1 MNETAEVGL
10 GERDEVL
17 IKAELKKM
25 LQSKDAVKAWAEEL
39 RSLRSTSQTERNLD
53 HAGIATKIE
62 EAQKALAQW
71 KEYAHDSFAILD
83 KENLTD
89 EEQEFV
95 HSSLDEIDAIVG
107 EFEREIRRAA

>member
-1 MNETAEVGL
+1 MSEIAEVGR
-10 GERDEVL
+10 GERSEGL

-39 RSLRSTSQTERNLD
+39 RLLRSTSQTERNLD
-53 HAGIATKIE
+53 RAGIVAKVE
-62 EAQKALAQW
+62 EAQSALVQW

-95 HSSLDEIDAIVG
+95 HSSLDEIDAIVS